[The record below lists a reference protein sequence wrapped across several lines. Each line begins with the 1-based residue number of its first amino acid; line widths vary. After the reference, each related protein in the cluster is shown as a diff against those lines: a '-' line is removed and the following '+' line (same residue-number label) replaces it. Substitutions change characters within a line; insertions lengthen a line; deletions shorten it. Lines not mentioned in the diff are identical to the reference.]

1 MQLILARDAQHA
13 TQASNVFDEQE
24 IEILQRILPTLEGK
38 TQKQKSPHHPSSLA
52 QAAWV
57 VARLGGW
64 KGYASEAKPGPIT
77 MLRGLQRMEAICQ
90 GWKLAKGEVCI
101 D

>member
-1 MQLILARDAQHA
+1 MQLTLADSSARA
-13 TQASNVFDEQE
+13 TDVFDPEK
-24 IEILQRILPTLEGK
+24 IEVLQRILPTLEGK
-38 TQKQKSPHHPSSLA
+38 TEKKKNPHRPGSIA

-77 MLRGLQRMEAICQ
+77 MLRGLQRVEAICQ
-90 GWKLAKGEVCI
+90 GWKLATKDVCM